1 MKKTITFL
9 LLFLGSFYL
18 QAQIDTKV
26 FTLDL
31 GKPHKGSLR
40 VQTEEEASDST
51 KQSKSKQADDDD
63 DDDDDDATIHTNKK
77 LVIKS
82 RELLAFNLIN
92 GNPYKYSYNI
102 NHKLVNFF
110 EGQVYNPLDSVGKR
124 ISATPKN
131 IAAVVPVVSEEA
143 QKLDDSINQL
153 HAKNQDLLEK
163 IGDTKTAK
171 SDKDQLEKQVT
182 ANYTAI
188 GKLQIQKKQLES
200 QTPKAHI
207 TKSQYSANFIT
218 NAKLKYSL
226 KTVKAIPAQSD
237 AEDAMNIQN
246 AILVL
251 EQSFT
256 DLSIDLNNYVAA
268 ISAEDFLDP
277 VAFKAKR
284 ESFNATYIQLL
295 KDLQG
300 ITSDAINFPDIMK
313 DFKKNTQPI
322 TDLSKGINDEIK
334 KMYQL
339 KLYNYLLPLD
349 SNGKNIDAVEIT
361 VERSHK
367 GTTPTVTDSYT
378 YTVWVKDGLK
388 IDVSGGL
395 FITSLL
401 DQEYETRDVAVTT
414 NGTTETQKAI
424 YEKNQGD
431 YDFGFGSSI
440 NLSLRGGSWVRPALS
455 VGALFTANQKFQ
467 ILAGGG
473 LILGKEERIVL
484 HGGLTMGA
492 VTTIADGYATDGS
505 ASYDLGTNGT
515 VPTSNKFSFGHF
527 FGITYNF
534 GKVKKQSSQP
544 NP

>member
-9 LLFLGSFYL
+9 LLFLGAYYA

-40 VQTEEEASDST
+40 VQIEDNDTKKDST
-51 KQSKSKQADDDD
+51 PR
-63 DDDDDDATIHTNKK
+63 
-77 LVIKS
+77 LVIKT
-82 RELLAFNLIN
+82 RELLAFNLVN
-92 GNPYKYSYNI
+92 GNPYKYSYI
-102 NHKLVNFF
+102 VNHRLVNFF
-110 EGQVYNPLDSVGKR
+110 EGQGYNALDSVAKMIKTSKANLATNDTSNADTSNEDRIKNINQR
-124 ISATPKN
+124 ISDLTIKN
-131 IAAVVPVVSEEA
+131 SALQNKILQKAFINNSKANLQRQIDANNTIIA
-143 QKLDDSINQL
+143 
-153 HAKNQDLLEK
+153 DL
-163 IGDTKTAK
+163 
-171 SDKDQLEKQVT
+171 
-182 ANYTAI
+182 
-188 GKLQIQKKQLES
+188 
-200 QTPKAHI
+200 
-207 TKSQYSANFIT
+207 KSQIAQLKSSYSSKSILSSKFIT
-218 NAKLKYSL
+218 TTNLKYSL
-226 KTVKAIPAQSD
+226 KTAKAIPATSE
-237 AEDAMNIQN
+237 EDDIKNINN
-246 AILVL
+246 AIILL
-251 EQSFT
+251 KQSFD
-256 DLSIDLNNYVAA
+256 DLSIDLNNFIAEIA
-268 ISAEDFLDP
+268 TEDFLDSE
-277 VAFKAKR
+277 VLKEKR
-284 ESFNATYIQLL
+284 ESFNASYITLL
-295 KDLQG
+295 KNLQE
-300 ITSDAINFPDIMK
+300 INSEAVNFPDMMN
-313 DFKKNTQPI
+313 DFNQKVVPI
-322 TDLSKGINDEIK
+322 TTLSKTINDEIK

-349 SNGKNIDAVEIT
+349 SNGKNIDAVEVT
-361 VERSHK
+361 VERYHK
-367 GTTPTVTDSYT
+367 ASANPTPDTYT
-378 YTVWVKDGLK
+378 YTVWVKGGLK

-395 FITSLL
+395 FVTSLL
-401 DQEYETRDVAVTT
+401 DQEYETRDVQVTT

-505 ASYDLGTNGT
+505 TSYDLGTNGT

-534 GKVKKQSSQP
+534 GKVKKQNSQP
-544 NP
+544 NQ

>member
-9 LLFLGSFYL
+9 LLFLGTFYL

-40 VQTEEEASDST
+40 VQTEEEVSE
-51 KQSKSKQADDDD
+51 SKSKQADDDD
-63 DDDDDDATIHTNKK
+63 DDDDDTTIHTNKK

-92 GNPYKYSYNI
+92 GNPYKYSYII
-102 NHKLVNFF
+102 NHKVVNFF

-131 IAAVVPVVSEEA
+131 FAAMAPGSEEA
-143 QKLDDSINQL
+143 QKLDDSINEL

-171 SDKDQLEKQVT
+171 SDKDKLEKQVT
-182 ANYTAI
+182 ANYATI
-188 GKLQIQKKQLES
+188 SKLQIQKKQLES
-200 QTPKAHI
+200 QTPKAHVS
-207 TKSQYSANFIT
+207 KSQYSANFIT
-218 NAKLKYSL
+218 NANLKYSL

-237 AEDAMNIQN
+237 AEDATNIQN

-256 DLSIDLNNYVAA
+256 DLSIDLNNYVATIA
-268 ISAEDFLDP
+268 AEDFLDT
-277 VAFKAKR
+277 ADFKVKR
-284 ESFNATYIQLL
+284 ESFNASYIQLL

-300 ITSDAINFPDIMK
+300 INGEAINFPDIMK

-367 GTTPTVTDSYT
+367 GTTPTVTDSCT

-401 DQEYETRDVAVTT
+401 DQEYETRDVQVTT

-424 YEKNQGD
+424 YKKNQGD

-505 ASYDLGTNGT
+505 TSYDLGTNGT

-534 GKVKKQSSQP
+534 GKVKKQTSQP